1 MARELIGDINNDGKI
16 NDLDLLLIFA
26 KNTNTI
32 QFDTSETNRGDVT
45 GDGVVGIADALKIQ
59 KHIIGDELIMN
70 TIVKV

>member
-26 KNTNTI
+26 KNTNII
-32 QFDTSETNRGDVT
+32 QFNLNETNRGDT
-45 GDGVVGIADALKIQ
+45 TDDGVVGLPDALKIQ
-59 KHIIGDELIMN
+59 NHIIGKELITN